1 MQQKDALGRYGEA
14 VAARYL
20 ERNGWLILGQ
30 NWRCDRGEIDV
41 IAERA
46 GVIAIC
52 EVKTRRS
59 SRFGTP
65 LEAVTPTKLRR
76 LRKLAGRWLAQH
88 QSYVGTVRIDV
99 ITVLVDDAGL
109 SQVQHIEAVHE

>member
-1 MQQKDALGRYGEA
+1 MRQKDALGKYGEA
-14 VAARYL
+14 VAVRYL
-20 ERNGWLILGQ
+20 ERNGWMILGR
-30 NWRCDRGEIDV
+30 NWRCDAGELDV
-41 IAERA
+41 IAQRD
-46 GVIAIC
+46 GVVAIC

-88 QSYVGTVRIDV
+88 QSYVANVRIDV
-99 ITVLVDDAGL
+99 ITVMVDDAGL